1 MKDDKYEIEGLA
13 PDRFNIYVVRKGKPR
28 VLACTAPSEQIVKVI
43 AIALMELDKN
53 SRGIDWGNP

>member
-13 PDRFNIYVVRKGKPR
+13 PDRFDIYVVRRGKPR
-28 VLACTAPSEQIVKVI
+28 VKVCTAPSEPLVKVV